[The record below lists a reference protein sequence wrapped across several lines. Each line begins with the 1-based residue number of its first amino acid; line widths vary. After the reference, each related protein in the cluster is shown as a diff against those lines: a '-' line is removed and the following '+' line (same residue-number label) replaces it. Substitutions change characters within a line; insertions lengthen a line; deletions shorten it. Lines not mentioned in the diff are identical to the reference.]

1 MTPELQIAIVGGI
14 GVAINAMSLVIVA
27 FIQSRASLRN
37 HSAIQAVSENV
48 DRVEKNTNSLSA
60 KVADAAGIAG
70 EIRGALAER
79 KRQEV
84 DVSKS

>member
-1 MTPELQIAIVGGI
+1 MTAELQIAIVGGI
-14 GVAINAMSLVIVA
+14 GVVANSISLIIVA

-37 HSAIQAVSENV
+37 HNAIQMVSENV
-48 DRVEKNTNSLSA
+48 NRVEKNTNSLSA

-79 KRQEV
+79 ARQNIDEP
-84 DVSKS
+84 KT